1 MPKPTPRL
9 DAQHLLYDECNLLRP
24 LGEIDVLLSRA
35 RAPKTTRQDV
45 FRTAARRWRSDPA
58 SKSSPAAQQLVKS
71 ALDTDEDD

>member
-9 DAQHLLYDECNLLRP
+9 NVRRLLYDECNLLRP

-35 RAPKTTRQDV
+35 CAPKTTRQDV

-58 SKSSPAAQQLVKS
+58 SKSSPTAQQLVRS
-71 ALDTDEDD
+71 PLETDEDD